1 VPGVGV
7 IVDVTVCIVSVSG
20 LMHAVTLTLATLVNS
35 ESLVVKPNK
44 LYFMNLTVVSGVLT

>member
-20 LMHAVTLTLATLVNS
+20 LMHAVTLTLATLVYS
-35 ESLVVKPNK
+35 GLVVKPNK

>member
-1 VPGVGV
+1 MPGVGV
-7 IVDVTVCIVSVSG
+7 IVDVTVCIVSAG